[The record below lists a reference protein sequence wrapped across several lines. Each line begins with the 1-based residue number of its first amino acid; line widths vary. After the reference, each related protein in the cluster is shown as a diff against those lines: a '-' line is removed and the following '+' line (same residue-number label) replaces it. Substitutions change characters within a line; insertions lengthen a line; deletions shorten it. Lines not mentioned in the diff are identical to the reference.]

1 MSARKTKNVSEK
13 KTRNRRTRCVDTF
26 AFREGAFA
34 KRESARDAGSAG
46 LPREPR
52 DADEAVPLPPFS
64 PRTDRALHGFAAGH
78 VPAALLELPA
88 ALVDHATAGA
98 QTGPASTVVA
108 AAVLAPPRALAP
120 LLRAPPRAAVVAL
133 GVVAGRHAAHVLHVA
148 HVLHGG
154 VVGGLR
160 VVRGDGLPFHHRHL
174 NASAGRAAPRA
185 TTKARHSARRA
196 PRGAARRDRARR
208 VGEEEVEEESVMTRN
223 GRFRMGVGTR
233 VASFESRESDEA
245 ARRAW
250 LVVLARSK
258 GILGHRDHERSGAS
272 KEVRG
277 GTSDE
282 TLDACPEKKR
292 TFEAENEPRIV
303 DVLARL
309 GRATA
314 RPGPLETPNPR
325 LEPRTPGSIRA
336 RVL

>member
-1 MSARKTKNVSEK
+1 MPHHEPSRHCFAR
-13 KTRNRRTRCVDTF
+13 
-26 AFREGAFA
+26 
-34 KRESARDAGSAG
+34 
-46 LPREPR
+46 
-52 DADEAVPLPPFS
+52 
-64 PRTDRALHGFAAGH
+64 HH
-78 VPAALLELPA
+78 VPQSSHSESSPDVMPPMCFMWPMCFMEVSSEDFEWCAAMA
-88 ALVDHATAGA
+88 FH
-98 QTGPASTVVA
+98 
-108 AAVLAPPRALAP
+108 
-120 LLRAPPRAAVVAL
+120 
-133 GVVAGRHAAHVLHVA
+133 
-148 HVLHGG
+148 
-154 VVGGLR
+154 
-160 VVRGDGLPFHHRHL
+160 FHHRHL

-196 PRGAARRDRARR
+196 PRGAARRERARR
-208 VGEEEVEEESVMTRN
+208 VEEEEVEEESVMTRN

-250 LVVLARSK
+250 LLVLARSK